1 MKRLLLISFLITTS
15 IQGQVAPQDIFLKC
29 YEKRQEGDKLLSNGR
44 KKESEE
50 KFKEAQILLQIIQ
63 KRFPNWEHSL
73 MQTHSHYLE
82 SKIGQPKISDEEL
95 IKIEEQFFP
104 SNPKIFE
111 IEINS
116 KRPMPFDENKIKQL
130 ISFKK
135 GERYNIKENEKT
147 KEAILQTGKYSE
159 VIIGKMEMRSLDGK
173 EQGCKISISVNP
185 NISDQEVEAYFNKS
199 RRPENLTP
207 KKAWWGKYYYSNQDG
222 VEIIS
227 AEFEEAY
234 PFQGEYACVKQNGR
248 YGLINVKGKFVVSPI
263 YSEKISFDSV
273 TKTVTTSKGVPLTT
287 SSLPDKSEE
296 IRKVGQQPRIN
307 ERGEEVYQINL
318 EDSR

>member
-1 MKRLLLISFLITTS
+1 MKRLLLISLLITTS
-15 IQGQVAPQDIFLKC
+15 TQGQTEPQHIFGKY

-44 KKESEE
+44 KEESEE
-50 KFKEAQILLQIIQ
+50 KFEEAQILLQIIQ
-63 KRFPNWEHSL
+63 KRFPNWEHSV

-82 SKIGQPKISDEEL
+82 SKIGQPKTSYEEL
-95 IKIEEQFFP
+95 IKTEEQFFP
-104 SNPKIFE
+104 SNPKIFD
-111 IEINS
+111 IEISS
-116 KRPMPFDENKIKQL
+116 KIYMPFDENKMKHL

-135 GERYNIKENEKT
+135 GERYNLKEIEKT
-147 KEAILQTGKYSE
+147 KEAILQTGKYLE
-159 VIIGKMEMRSLDGK
+159 VIIGKTEMRSLDGE
-173 EQGCKISISVNP
+173 EQGCKISILVTP

-207 KKAWWGKYYYSNQDG
+207 KKTWWGKYYYSNQDG
-222 VEIIS
+222 IEIIP

-248 YGLINVKGKFVVSPI
+248 YGLINAKGKFVVSPI

-273 TKTVTTSKGVPLTT
+273 TKTVTTPKGVRLNT
-287 SSLPDKSEE
+287 SRLPDKAEE
-296 IRKVGQQPRIN
+296 VRKAGQQPRIN